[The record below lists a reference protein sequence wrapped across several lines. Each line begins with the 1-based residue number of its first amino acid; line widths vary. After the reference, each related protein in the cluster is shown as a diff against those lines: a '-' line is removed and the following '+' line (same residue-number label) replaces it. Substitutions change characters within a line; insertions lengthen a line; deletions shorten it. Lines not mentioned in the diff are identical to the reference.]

1 MEALLARYAEL
12 VVRLGVDLQPGSD
25 LLVDCSLEQAAF
37 ARALADAGYRAGAR
51 YVDVVY
57 DDKPIRA
64 ARIEHAA
71 EETLALTPPW
81 LVERIRNAAAT
92 GAAVV
97 AVGGDPH
104 PRAFDGLDPA
114 RVALARM
121 PELITARMQA
131 LLGGDVS
138 WTVVCAPTPGWAEA
152 IFGEPDV
159 ERLWEAV
166 AHATRLDEP
175 DPVAAWQAHLG
186 RLDDRAAAL
195 NELALDAVRFRGPGT
210 DLAVGLGPH
219 SRWAYGQNETSDGR
233 RFVANLPTEEV
244 LTTPHRDRTDG
255 VVRSTRPL
263 SLGGVLVEGLTL
275 RFEAGRVVDAGAD
288 RGFDVVA
295 RELDADEGARRLG
308 ELALVDGT
316 SRVGRTGLTFLHTL
330 YDENATCHIAYGQ
343 SAGAVDEA
351 AEALSPEEQLA
362 RGINQSRLHTDFM
375 VGGPEVDVDGIR
387 ADGTVVPLLRE
398 DVWQLVA

>member
-1 MEALLARYAEL
+1 MARYAEL
-12 VVRLGVDLQPGSD
+12 VVRLGVDLPPGRD
-25 LLVDCSLEQAAF
+25 LLVDCSLEQAEF
-37 ARALADAGYRAGAR
+37 ARALADAAYRAGAR

-57 DDKPIRA
+57 DDKPVRA
-64 ARIEHAA
+64 TRIEHAA
-71 EETLALTPPW
+71 EETLGFTPPW
-81 LVERIRNAAAT
+81 LVERVRHAAAS
-92 GAAVV
+92 GAAIV

-104 PRAFDGLDPA
+104 PRAFDGLDQA
-114 RVALARM
+114 KVALARM
-121 PELITARMQA
+121 PDLIAARLEA

-159 ERLWEAV
+159 ERLWKAV
-166 AHATRLDEP
+166 AHAIRLDEP
-175 DPVAAWQAHLG
+175 DPVEAWRAHLR
-186 RLDDRAAAL
+186 RLDERAGAL
-195 NELALDAVRFRGPGT
+195 NELRLDAVRFAGPGT
-210 DLAVGLGPH
+210 DLTVGFGPH

-244 LTTPHRDRTDG
+244 LTTPHRERTHG

-275 RFEAGRVVDAGAD
+275 RFDAGRVVDAGAD

-308 ELALVDGT
+308 EVALVDGS

-351 AEALSPEEQLA
+351 AKELSPEEQRS
-362 RGINQSRLHTDFM
+362 RGINQSRIHTDFM
-375 VGGPEVDVDGIR
+375 IGGPEVEVDGIL

>member
-1 MEALLARYAEL
+1 
-12 VVRLGVDLQPGSD
+12 
-25 LLVDCSLEQAAF
+25 
-37 ARALADAGYRAGAR
+37 
-51 YVDVVY
+51 VVY

-64 ARIEHAA
+64 ARIEHAT
-71 EETLALTPPW
+71 EETLGLTPPW

-104 PRAFDGLDPA
+104 PRAFEGLDPA

-138 WTVVCAPTPGWAEA
+138 WPVVCAPTPGWAEA
-152 IFGEPDV
+152 IFGEPDL

-175 DPVAAWQAHLG
+175 DPVAAWQSHL
-186 RLDDRAAAL
+186 RRFDERAAVL
-195 NELALDAVRFRGPGT
+195 NELALDAVHFDGPGT
-210 DLAVGLGPH
+210 DLTVGLGPH

-244 LTTPHRDRTDG
+244 LTTPHRERADG

-351 AEALSPEEQLA
+351 AEALSPEEQVE

-387 ADGTVVPLLRE
+387 AEGAVVPLLRE

>member
-138 WTVVCAPTPGWAEA
+138 WTVVCAPTPGWADA

-175 DPVAAWQAHLG
+175 DPVAAWQSHLR
-186 RLDDRAAAL
+186 RLDERAAAL
-195 NELALDAVRFRGPGT
+195 NELGLDAVHFHGPGT
-210 DLAVGLGPH
+210 DLTVGLGPH
-219 SRWAYGQNETSDGR
+219 SRWAFGQNETSDGR

-244 LTTPHRDRTDG
+244 LTTPHRERTDG